1 MKKAIVVKLIFLLI
15 LIGLC
20 DIWYIKF
27 YYLNKNNKE
36 LEREIEISK
45 EQINNYNTNI
55 ESMNENIDKLK
66 EEKASRIEE
75 YNIWLRTE
83 ERIKKAL

>member
-1 MKKAIVVKLIFLLI
+1 MKKAIVIKLIFLLI

-36 LEREIEISK
+36 LEREIKISK

>member
-66 EEKASRIEE
+66 EEKVSRIEE

>member
-1 MKKAIVVKLIFLLI
+1 
-15 LIGLC
+15 
-20 DIWYIKF
+20 
-27 YYLNKNNKE
+27 
-36 LEREIEISK
+36 
-45 EQINNYNTNI
+45 
-55 ESMNENIDKLK
+55 MNENIDKLK